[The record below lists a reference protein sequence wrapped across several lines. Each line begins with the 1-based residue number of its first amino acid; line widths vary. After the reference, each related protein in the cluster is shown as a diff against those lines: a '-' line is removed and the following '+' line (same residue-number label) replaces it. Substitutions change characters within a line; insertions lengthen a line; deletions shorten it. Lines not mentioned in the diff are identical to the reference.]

1 MKNSVLSS
9 SLKAAL
15 VLAGVLM
22 VPVFALSGAETPAE
36 IVDPQEDIQADP
48 GPQRPLRQTR
58 YAPSR
63 FILSNTPH
71 EALVIP
77 GIDQPLT
84 ARYIHQY
91 SSPGGLAWLN
101 SVMERGK
108 PYLGFI
114 RREIRERNLP
124 PELLYLPVIESA
136 YLPTAVSRS
145 GAAGLWQFMRNS
157 IGPFDIRVTEWMDER
172 MDFWKSTVGAL
183 RKLEENYRYFEDWP
197 LALAAYN
204 AGMGAVSRLVNRT
217 EIKDY
222 WELSEQ
228 RLLKNET
235 IHYVPKLLAV
245 AYILSHPRKFGL
257 PMDWSEDPGWTRVRV
272 GKTVNLDLLAEY
284 AAINSRELKR
294 ANQELFYS
302 VTPPDPGYHL
312 KVRAADVPAVT
323 EVLGR
328 TDLKLINYYFHTV
341 QSGDTLSALSRHY
354 GVSVDQILSSNPGVQ
369 PRYLRIGAR
378 LIIPALKEVGP
389 YQRSRRTDAN
399 LSFTGSHLV
408 KRGESF
414 WSIAMAYDVDPAA
427 LAEANGM
434 GLNDILREG
443 KILKTP
449 VKD

>member
-1 MKNSVLSS
+1 MLT
-9 SLKAAL
+9 A
-15 VLAGVLM
+15 
-22 VPVFALSGAETPAE
+22 PVFTLPGAEVPAE
-36 IVDPQEDIQADP
+36 IAEFQEGEAP
-48 GPQRPLRQTR
+48 RPQRPLRQTR
-58 YAPSR
+58 YALSR
-63 FILSNTPH
+63 LVPH
-71 EALVIP
+71 NPLRHDLAIP
-77 GIDQPLT
+77 GLDQALT
-84 ARYIHQY
+84 ERYIRQY

-101 SVMERGK
+101 TVMERGG
-108 PYLGFI
+108 PYLAFI

-157 IGPFDIRVTEWMDER
+157 ISPFDIRVTEWMDER

-204 AGMGAVSRLVNRT
+204 AGMGAVRRAISRT
-217 EIKDY
+217 EVKDY
-222 WELSEQ
+222 WALSEQ
-228 RLLKNET
+228 KLLKNET

-245 AYILSHPRKFGL
+245 SYILSHPRKFGL
-257 PMDWSEDPGWTRVRV
+257 PIDWSDDPEWTRVQV
-272 GKTVNLDLLAEY
+272 GKTVNLELLAEY
-284 AAINSRELKR
+284 AEISGEELKK
-294 ANQELFYS
+294 ANRELFYS

-328 TDLKLINYYFHTV
+328 ADLKLIKYYFHTV
-341 QSGDTLSALSRHY
+341 QPGDTLSALSRHY
-354 GVSVDQILSSNPGVQ
+354 GVSVDQILSSNPGTQ
-369 PRYLRIGAR
+369 PRYLRIGVR

-389 YQRSRRTDAN
+389 YQRQRNPDAAVT
-399 LSFTGSHLV
+399 FTGNHLV

-427 LAEANGM
+427 LAAANGM

-449 VKD
+449 VRE